1 VVAMSRDPCIA
12 VFISSF
18 VDGGVERMLLNL
30 SRGLAD
36 LGHRVDFVLGKADAR
51 YLSLLPSQG
60 RMVDL
65 GTSHPLKILPPLS
78 RYLRRE
84 RPAIMLSSKDPCNRA
99 ALRGRRLAGVSTR
112 LFFRV
117 ATTPSA
123 RDHHRNVL
131 RRWRSRHAMRTLY
144 PKADGL
150 IAVSRG
156 VAADV
161 STIAGIH
168 GEQIHV
174 ILNPVVTPELPILA
188 ASRADHPWYQDPCT
202 PIIMGIGRFTRQK
215 DFPTLIRAFA
225 RVRSRLPCRL
235 LILGRGRQRT
245 KVESLA
251 EALGVRGDL
260 SLPGFAVNPYAYMA
274 KASLLVLSSAWE
286 GSPNVLVEA
295 LAVGTPV
302 VATDCRS
309 GPREILQDGR
319 YGPLVPVGDAEAM
332 AAAIVRTLDA
342 PLPAET
348 LKAAAEPYRLHLSCR
363 RYLKAFGM
371 EAGQAMDDRG

>member
-1 VVAMSRDPCIA
+1 MVAMSGGARIA

-36 LGHRVDFVLGKADAR
+36 LGHRVDFVLGKAEAR
-51 YLSLLPSQG
+51 YLSLLPSRG

-78 RYLRRE
+78 RYLRQE
-84 RPAIMLSSKDPCNRA
+84 RPAIMLSSKEPCSRA
-99 ALRGRRLAGVSTR
+99 ALRGRRLAGTSMR

-117 ATTPSA
+117 ATTPSE
-123 RDHHRNVL
+123 RDRHRNVL
-131 RRWRSRHAMRTLY
+131 RRWRSVHAMRTLY
-144 PKADGL
+144 PEADGL

-161 STIAGIH
+161 SMIAGIP
-168 GEQIHV
+168 GERIHV
-174 ILNPVVTPELPILA
+174 IPNPVVAPELPILA
-188 ASRADHPWYQDPCT
+188 ASPVDHPWFTT
-202 PIIMGIGRFTRQK
+202 PGPPVILAVGALRRAK

-225 RVRSRLPCRL
+225 RVREQRDLRL

-245 KVESLA
+245 KVEKLA

-319 YGPLVPVGDAEAM
+319 YGPLVPVGDSEAM
-332 AAAIVRTLDA
+332 AAAIMRTLDA

-348 LKAAAEPYRLHLSCR
+348 LKVAAEPYRLHTSCR
-363 RYLKAFGM
+363 RYLEAFGI
-371 EAGQAMDDRG
+371 EVE

>member
-1 VVAMSRDPCIA
+1 MSRDARIA

-36 LGHRVDFVLGKADAR
+36 LDHRVDFVVGKAQGR
-51 YLSLLPSQG
+51 YLSLLPSEC

-84 RPAIMLSSKDPCNRA
+84 RPAIMLSSKEPCSRA
-99 ALRGRRLAGVSTR
+99 TLRGRKLAGVSLR
-112 LFFRV
+112 LFFRI
-117 ATTPSA
+117 ATTPSE
-123 RDHHRNVL
+123 RDRRRNVL
-131 RRWRSRHAMRTLY
+131 KRWRSLHAMRTLY
-144 PKADGL
+144 RKADGL

-156 VAADV
+156 AAADV
-161 STIAGIH
+161 AAIAGIPR
-168 GEQIHV
+168 ERIHV
-174 ILNPVVTPELPILA
+174 IPNPVVAPELQTLA
-188 ASRADHPWYQDPCT
+188 ASPVDHPWLITPGP
-202 PIIMGIGRFTRQK
+202 PIILGVGAFRRSK

-225 RVRSRLPCRL
+225 RIRGDRDLRL

-245 KVESLA
+245 KVEKLA

-295 LAVGTPV
+295 LALGTPV

-332 AAAIVRTLDA
+332 AAAIMSTLDA

-348 LKAAAEPYRLHLSCR
+348 LKVAAEPYRLHVSCR
-363 RYLKAFGM
+363 RYLEAFCM
-371 EAGQAMDDRG
+371 EARQAMDDRG

>member
-1 VVAMSRDPCIA
+1 VVAMSRDARIA

-30 SRGLAD
+30 SRGFAD
-36 LGHRVDFVLGKADAR
+36 LGHRVDFVVGKAQGR
-51 YLSLLPSQG
+51 YLSLLPSEC

-84 RPAIMLSSKDPCNRA
+84 RPAIMLSSKEPCSRA
-99 ALRGRRLAGVSTR
+99 TLRGRKLAGVSLR
-112 LFFRV
+112 LFFRI
-117 ATTPSA
+117 ATTPSE
-123 RDHHRNVL
+123 RDRRRNVL
-131 RRWRSRHAMRTLY
+131 KRWRSLHAMRTLY
-144 PKADGL
+144 RKADGL

-156 VAADV
+156 AAADV
-161 STIAGIH
+161 AAIAGIP
-168 GEQIHV
+168 GERIHV
-174 ILNPVVTPELPILA
+174 VPNPVVAPELQTLA
-188 ASRADHPWYQDPCT
+188 ASPVDHPWFITPGP
-202 PIIMGIGRFTRQK
+202 PIILAVGAFRRAK

-225 RVRSRLPCRL
+225 RIRGERDLRL

-245 KVESLA
+245 KVEKLA

-274 KASLLVLSSAWE
+274 KASLLVVSSAWE

-302 VATDCRS
+302 VATACRS
-309 GPREILQDGR
+309 GPREILQDER

-332 AAAIVRTLDA
+332 AAAIMRTLDA

-348 LKAAAEPYRLHLSCR
+348 LKVAAEPYHLHVSCR
-363 RYLKAFGM
+363 RYLEAFGM

>member
-1 VVAMSRDPCIA
+1 MVAMSRGTRIA

-30 SRGLAD
+30 SRGLVD
-36 LGHRVDFVLGKADAR
+36 LGHRVDFVLGKAEAR

-84 RPAIMLSSKDPCNRA
+84 RPAIMLSSKEPCSRA
-99 ALRGRRLAGVSTR
+99 ALRGRRLAGTSMR

-117 ATTPSA
+117 ATNPLE
-123 RDHHRNVL
+123 RDRHRNVL
-131 RRWRSRHAMRTLY
+131 RRWRSVHAMRTLY

-156 VAADV
+156 VAADL
-161 STIAGIH
+161 SMIAGIP
-168 GEQIHV
+168 GERIHV
-174 ILNPVVTPELPILA
+174 ILNPVVTPELPTLA
-188 ASRADHPWYQDPCT
+188 ASPADHPWYQDPCT
-202 PIIMGIGRFTRQK
+202 PIIIGIGRFTRQK
-215 DFPTLIRAFA
+215 DFLTLIRAFA

-245 KVESLA
+245 KVEKLA

-319 YGPLVPVGDAEAM
+319 YGLLVPVGDAEAM
-332 AAAIVRTLDA
+332 ASAIMRTLDA

-348 LKAAAEPYRLHLSCR
+348 LKVAAEPYHLHVSCR
-363 RYLKAFGM
+363 RYLDAFGM
-371 EAGQAMDDRG
+371 ETE